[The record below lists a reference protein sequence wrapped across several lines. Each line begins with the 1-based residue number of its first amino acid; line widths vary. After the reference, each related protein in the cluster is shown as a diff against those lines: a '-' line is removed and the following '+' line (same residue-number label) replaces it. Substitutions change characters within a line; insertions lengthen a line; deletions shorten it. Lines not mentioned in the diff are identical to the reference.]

1 MGRGAHHGNP
11 PLLPALPPAADT
23 RALAALAAGGP
34 LLDWSHAASK
44 LSVLLGGE
52 PPVEEAAPP
61 PTDPILVAVAAA
73 KRKSKFRPTDPNSRA
88 HPGTRDVLRV
98 FSFADIYRWGGTASL
113 FSLVVWD
120 TTRDTEVELQLWTRE
135 GPTIAGLVV
144 EYINTIMEDR
154 ATPALPKRSLGTS
167 ASD

>member
-1 MGRGAHHGNP
+1 MLLRGLADDKLFGALQGSFRVLQAG
-11 PLLPALPPAADT
+11 LLYPFSYEDVGDHL
-23 RALAALAAGGP
+23 RAFVPGTARFVRAFRSIGMHFYGKSSASVMLAKG
-34 LLDWSHAASK
+34 SNMH
-44 LSVLLGGE
+44 
-52 PPVEEAAPP
+52 
-61 PTDPILVAVAAA
+61 
-73 KRKSKFRPTDPNSRA
+73 RA
-88 HPGTRDVLRV
+88 IYRNVHIVHPGTRDVLRV

>member
-1 MGRGAHHGNP
+1 MGVH
-11 PLLPALPPAADT
+11 
-23 RALAALAAGGP
+23 
-34 LLDWSHAASK
+34 
-44 LSVLLGGE
+44 
-52 PPVEEAAPP
+52 
-61 PTDPILVAVAAA
+61 IM
-73 KRKSKFRPTDPNSRA
+73 

-120 TTRDTEVELQLWTRE
+120 TTRDTKVERQLW
-135 GPTIAGLVV
+135 AGLVV
-144 EYINTIMEDR
+144 EYINTIMEDC

>member
-1 MGRGAHHGNP
+1 VGRGAHHGNP

-44 LSVLLGGE
+44 LSVLRGGE

-61 PTDPILVAVAAA
+61 PTDPILLAVAAA

-98 FSFADIYRWGGTASL
+98 FSFAHLPLGRHGLAILAGGVGHHA
-113 FSLVVWD
+113 
-120 TTRDTEVELQLWTRE
+120 
-135 GPTIAGLVV
+135 
-144 EYINTIMEDR
+144 
-154 ATPALPKRSLGTS
+154 
-167 ASD
+167 

>member
-1 MGRGAHHGNP
+1 MGVHI
-11 PLLPALPPAADT
+11 
-23 RALAALAAGGP
+23 
-34 LLDWSHAASK
+34 
-44 LSVLLGGE
+44 V
-52 PPVEEAAPP
+52 
-61 PTDPILVAVAAA
+61 
-73 KRKSKFRPTDPNSRA
+73 

-154 ATPALPKRSLGTS
+154 ATPALPKRSPAKKQRAEPVAVDDPFGLRTKFVTPQRRLFAKALAEKKTTS
-167 ASD
+167 PSVVTCRARLAPNRSAT

>member
-61 PTDPILVAVAAA
+61 PTDPILLAVAAA

-98 FSFADIYRWGGTASL
+98 FSFAHLPLGRHGLAVLAGGVGHHA
-113 FSLVVWD
+113 
-120 TTRDTEVELQLWTRE
+120 RH
-135 GPTIAGLVV
+135 GGGA
-144 EYINTIMEDR
+144 
-154 ATPALPKRSLGTS
+154 AALD
-167 ASD
+167 A

>member
-1 MGRGAHHGNP
+1 MSQGIHACPPETRPLNDPRASAIAIGAGLH
-11 PLLPALPPAADT
+11 AAD
-23 RALAALAAGGP
+23 AQLE
-34 LLDWSHAASK
+34 LLLFGINAMGVHI
-44 LSVLLGGE
+44 V
-52 PPVEEAAPP
+52 
-61 PTDPILVAVAAA
+61 
-73 KRKSKFRPTDPNSRA
+73 

-154 ATPALPKRSLGTS
+154 ATPALPKRSQGTS

>member
-1 MGRGAHHGNP
+1 M
-11 PLLPALPPAADT
+11 
-23 RALAALAAGGP
+23 RAFRFIGMHFYGKSSASVMLAKG
-34 LLDWSHAASK
+34 SNTH
-44 LSVLLGGE
+44 
-52 PPVEEAAPP
+52 
-61 PTDPILVAVAAA
+61 
-73 KRKSKFRPTDPNSRA
+73 RA
-88 HPGTRDVLRV
+88 IYRNVHIVHPGTRDVLRV
-98 FSFADIYRWGGTASL
+98 FSFADIYLWGGTASL

-144 EYINTIMEDR
+144 EYINTIVEDR

>member
-1 MGRGAHHGNP
+1 MGVHI
-11 PLLPALPPAADT
+11 
-23 RALAALAAGGP
+23 
-34 LLDWSHAASK
+34 
-44 LSVLLGGE
+44 V
-52 PPVEEAAPP
+52 
-61 PTDPILVAVAAA
+61 
-73 KRKSKFRPTDPNSRA
+73 

-98 FSFADIYRWGGTASL
+98 FSFADIYRWGGTTSL

-144 EYINTIMEDR
+144 EYINTIKEDR